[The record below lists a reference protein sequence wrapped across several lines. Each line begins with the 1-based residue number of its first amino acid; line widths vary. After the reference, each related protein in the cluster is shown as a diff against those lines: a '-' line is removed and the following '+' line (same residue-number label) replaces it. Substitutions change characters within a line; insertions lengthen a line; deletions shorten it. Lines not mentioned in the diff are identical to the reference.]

1 MTGKVFPFPVSPLPT
16 PVGKTAMTYGTRLDL
31 GRFLI
36 DQKDE
41 PEGHMQTGMTCL
53 DIAILD
59 RNPVL
64 ADGMAALLAQQ
75 PGTRAQALR
84 VGPALE
90 LETNDGAPQGPFDI
104 LVIDPADFALS
115 PHEMI
120 PQLRALSGGAR
131 LIGYSASDSPAL
143 ARACLA
149 EGFRAFLSKTASLD
163 ALTTAI
169 AAVHSGALYLD
180 PRYADA
186 ILATPAA
193 NAPPPA
199 TARGLTERE
208 AYVLKSVARGKSL
221 KEIGYELALSSK
233 TVETYKARG
242 TSKLNIS
249 GRREIVEYAIRSGWV

>member
-1 MTGKVFPFPVSPLPT
+1 
-16 PVGKTAMTYGTRLDL
+16 
-31 GRFLI
+31 
-36 DQKDE
+36 
-41 PEGHMQTGMTCL
+41 MQTGMTCL

-59 RNPVL
+59 QNPLL
-64 ADGMAALLAQQ
+64 AGGMAALLERQ
-75 PGTRAQALR
+75 PGFRAVALR
-84 VGPALE
+84 VSPALE
-90 LETNDGAPQGPFDI
+90 PETPADGPFDI
-104 LVIDPADFALS
+104 LIIDPADFSLS
-115 PHEMI
+115 PHAMI

-131 LIGYSASDSPAL
+131 LIGYSASDSPSI

-149 EGFRAFLSKTASLD
+149 EGFRAFLSKSASFD
-163 ALTTAI
+163 ALTAAI
-169 AAVHSGALYLD
+169 AAVQSGALYLD

-186 ILATPAA
+186 ILAIPSTSTSPLH
-193 NAPPPA
+193 AP
-199 TARGLTERE
+199 TRGLTERE

>member
-1 MTGKVFPFPVSPLPT
+1 
-16 PVGKTAMTYGTRLDL
+16 
-31 GRFLI
+31 
-36 DQKDE
+36 
-41 PEGHMQTGMTCL
+41 MQTGMTCL

-59 RNPVL
+59 RNPLL
-64 ADGMAALLAQQ
+64 ADGMAALLARQ
-75 PGTRAQALR
+75 PGTRAVALR

-90 LETNDGAPQGPFDI
+90 PDPAPEAPQGPFDI
-104 LVIDPADFALS
+104 LVIDPADFTLS
-115 PHEMI
+115 PHEMV
-120 PQLRALSGGAR
+120 PRLRTLCGMAR
-131 LIGYSASDSPAL
+131 LIGYSASDSHAL

-149 EGFRAFLSKTASLD
+149 EGFRAFLPKTASLD

-169 AAVHSGALYLD
+169 AAVQSGALYLD

-186 ILATPAA
+186 ILAAPASS
-193 NAPPPA
+193 APPPA
-199 TARGLTERE
+199 SARGLTERE

-221 KEIGYELALSSK
+221 KEIGYELDLSSK

>member
-1 MTGKVFPFPVSPLPT
+1 
-16 PVGKTAMTYGTRLDL
+16 
-31 GRFLI
+31 
-36 DQKDE
+36 
-41 PEGHMQTGMTCL
+41 MQTGMTCL

-59 RNPVL
+59 RNPLL
-64 ADGMAALLAQQ
+64 ADGMAALLERQH
-75 PGTRAQALR
+75 GTRAVALR
-84 VGPALE
+84 VTGTLE
-90 LETNDGAPQGPFDI
+90 PEDPVSGPFDI
-104 LVIDPADFALS
+104 LVLDPADFAL
-115 PHEMI
+115 PVPAMVA
-120 PQLRALSGGAR
+120 QLRALSGGAR
-131 LIGYSASDSPAL
+131 MIGYSASDSSAL

-163 ALTTAI
+163 ALQTAI
-169 AAVHSGALYLD
+169 AAVQSGALYLD

-186 ILATPAA
+186 ILATPSVTS
-193 NAPPPA
+193 PPPA
-199 TARGLTERE
+199 PARGLTERE